1 MFSWQGAGYLSVGV
15 SSSGKT
21 RAFGARI
28 RRFESSH
35 PSHVIDKRM
44 DDHEVECE
52 GEWGYIMRL
61 FGGTSNPVLTQE
73 VCNYLGIEPCKIMAK
88 TFSDGETQITIHEN
102 IRGRE
107 VFILQSTCTPVNDNL
122 MQLLI
127 IMDALRRASAK
138 RITAV
143 IPYFGYGRQDR
154 KVQGRVPISAKLV
167 ADLITTAGADRVVS
181 IDLHAG
187 QIQGFF
193 NIPVDNLF
201 AAPLLLKYIRHHFD
215 DSLVVVSPDAGGVER
230 ARAFAKRL
238 SASLAIID
246 KRRDA
251 PNIAQ
256 AMNII
261 GEVKGKTAII
271 LDDMVDTAG
280 TLTQGAN
287 ALKERGASKIFAC
300 CTHPVLSGPS
310 IERLEESPI
319 DKLVV
324 TNTIPL
330 NTQAQNCSKIDLLS
344 VAELLGEAIKRI
356 NNSDSVSTLF
366 V

>member
-1 MFSWQGAGYLSVGV
+1 M
-15 SSSGKT
+15 K
-21 RAFGARI
+21 
-28 RRFESSH
+28 
-35 PSHVIDKRM
+35 
-44 DDHEVECE
+44 
-52 GEWGYIMRL
+52 L
-61 FGGTSNPVLTQE
+61 FGGTSNPELTRE
-73 VCNYLGIEPCKIMAK
+73 VCRYLGIEPGKIMAK
-88 TFSDGETQITIHEN
+88 TFSDGETQIEIHEN
-102 IRGRE
+102 IRGMD
-107 VFILQSTCTPVNDNL
+107 VFILQSTCIPVNDNI

-143 IPYFGYGRQDR
+143 IPYYGYGRQDR
-154 KVQGRVPISAKLV
+154 KVKPRVPISAKLV
-167 ADLITTAGADRVVS
+167 ADLITVAGAQRVVS

-187 QIQGFF
+187 QIQGYF

-201 AAPLLLKYIRHHFD
+201 AAPLLLKYIRSHFTND
-215 DSLVVVSPDAGGVER
+215 LVVVSPDAGGVER

-251 PNIAQ
+251 PNIAE

-261 GEVKGKTAII
+261 GEVDGKTTII

-280 TLTQGAN
+280 TLQQGAN
-287 ALKERGASKIFAC
+287 ALKKRGAARIYAC
-300 CTHPVLSGPS
+300 CTHPVLSGPA
-310 IERLEESPI
+310 IKRIEESPI
-319 DKLVV
+319 DRLVV

-330 NTQAQNCSKIDLLS
+330 SKEAQECSKIVSLS
-344 VAELLGEAIKRI
+344 VAELLGETIKRI
-356 NNSDSVSTLF
+356 YNSDSVSTLF